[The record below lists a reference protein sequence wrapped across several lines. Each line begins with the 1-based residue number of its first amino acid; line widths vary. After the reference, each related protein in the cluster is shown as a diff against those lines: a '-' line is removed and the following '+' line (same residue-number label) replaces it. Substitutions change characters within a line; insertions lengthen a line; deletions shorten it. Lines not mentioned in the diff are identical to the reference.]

1 MKFFAASL
9 PALFASTKL
18 CMARRPHGQQW
29 KALRSR
35 AVFFGPANE
44 RVNTTDGTKGK
55 AATHVVRHVS
65 EKRVDFIQIT
75 KNVSVIRVLWRDR
88 GQVRVLVF

>member
-1 MKFFAASL
+1 MHGEE
-9 PALFASTKL
+9 T
-18 CMARRPHGQQW
+18 ARATMESITFPR
-29 KALRSR
+29 R
-35 AVFFGPANE
+35 FFGPANE